1 MLGLRGGQGAEQEVF
16 GLSQAVV
23 LGNAG
28 AEYFGEIGMNRR
40 GVVDNE
46 DAAID
51 LRRPDIH

>member
-1 MLGLRGGQGAEQEVF
+1 MLSLRGGLGAEQEVF